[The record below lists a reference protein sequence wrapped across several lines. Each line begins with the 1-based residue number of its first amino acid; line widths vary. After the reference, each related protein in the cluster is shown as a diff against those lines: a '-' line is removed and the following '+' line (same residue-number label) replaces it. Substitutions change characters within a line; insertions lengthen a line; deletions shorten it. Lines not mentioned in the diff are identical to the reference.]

1 MQSVTLTSSSIR
13 PSTHAR
19 TTAQMLSTHET
30 HEILGPDPNCKDE
43 QLNCQVLVADIDI
56 CSMPASAQLLC
67 ASTCHLC
74 GGSSGSEH
82 VTNSLQTT
90 HSNLYSNSG
99 HPTSLTTKMSTTVG
113 STHAPYT
120 APPTKEVVAS
130 GCVDAED
137 NCEHLVK
144 TVNICSDPI
153 KAEFYVKKHAASI
166 T

>member
-1 MQSVTLTSSSIR
+1 
-13 PSTHAR
+13 
-19 TTAQMLSTHET
+19 
-30 HEILGPDPNCKDE
+30 
-43 QLNCQVLVADIDI
+43 
-56 CSMPASAQLLC
+56 MPASAQLLC

-153 KAEFYVKKHAASI
+153 KAEFLCQKTCSVCGSSAPI
-166 T
+166 VG